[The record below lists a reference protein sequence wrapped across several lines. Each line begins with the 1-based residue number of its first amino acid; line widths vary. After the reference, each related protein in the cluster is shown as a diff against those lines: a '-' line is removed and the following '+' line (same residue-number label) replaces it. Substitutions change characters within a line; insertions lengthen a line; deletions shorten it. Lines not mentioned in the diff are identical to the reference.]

1 MGLWLLFPRD
11 HRVRLRAGPER
22 AGPERARGGK
32 VAERAQ
38 ESQGMGDSL
47 NHSKNLALTM
57 GEVEAT
63 EVSHDLIK
71 YS

>member
-11 HRVRLRAGPER
+11 HRVRLR